1 MLQVQRFGHVALYSI
16 NFNYCTANVLDLSIS
31 NVWQN
36 TLLEAFASL
45 SNQMAVHTCM
55 CSLAS
60 ISACS
65 SCFRIDEDQG
75 GSKLI
80 FFLQKVKPNESAI
93 GADQRYS
100 SECGI
105 ERPNSEFEIGCA
117 SGWLQKS
124 HFKKINELFALETSR
139 PALVFVPFVL
149 QPRLHSLQGV
159 FRLLHPHGLE
169 GSRPWADPWPG
180 SEIRLKVVV
189 SKIESTKK
197 SIDSQGFCQ
206 HVTCMNMY
214 HVACSQ
220 CCTHLLTRGDT
231 SKLREM
237 REP

>member
-124 HFKKINELFALETSR
+124 HL
-139 PALVFVPFVL
+139 
-149 QPRLHSLQGV
+149 
-159 FRLLHPHGLE
+159 
-169 GSRPWADPWPG
+169 
-180 SEIRLKVVV
+180 
-189 SKIESTKK
+189 KK
-197 SIDSQGFCQ
+197 SRAFCIGKIQTGAGFC
-206 HVTCMNMY
+206 TFCFAAK
-214 HVACSQ
+214 VAFSSRSFQ
-220 CCTHLLTRGDT
+220 TTASAWAWRIQAVSRSMAWIWDPVESCCVKDWIN
-231 SKLREM
+231 
-237 REP
+237 

>member
-1 MLQVQRFGHVALYSI
+1 MRHSAKDQVMLQVQRFGHVALYSI

-31 NVWQN
+31 NAWRN

-100 SECGI
+100 RECGI

-124 HFKKINELFALETSR
+124 HLKNQELFALEISR
-139 PALVFVPFVL
+139 PAPVFVPFFF

-180 SEIRLKVVV
+180 SEIPRWKLLYQ
-189 SKIESTKK
+189 KIESTQL
-197 SIDSQGFCQ
+197 SS
-206 HVTCMNMY
+206 
-214 HVACSQ
+214 AS
-220 CCTHLLTRGDT
+220 
-231 SKLREM
+231 
-237 REP
+237 

>member
-1 MLQVQRFGHVALYSI
+1 MWPVQRFGDVALYPI

-124 HFKKINELFALETSR
+124 HLKNQELFALEISR
-139 PALVFVPFVL
+139 PAPVCVPFCFAAKVAF
-149 QPRLHSLQGV
+149 S
-159 FRLLHPHGLE
+159 
-169 GSRPWADPWPG
+169 SRSFQTTASAWAWRIQAVSRSMAWIWDPP
-180 SEIRLKVVV
+180 LKVVV
-189 SKIESTKK
+189 SKIEST
-197 SIDSQGFCQ
+197 Q
-206 HVTCMNMY
+206 
-214 HVACSQ
+214 
-220 CCTHLLTRGDT
+220 
-231 SKLREM
+231 LRKAS
-237 REP
+237 